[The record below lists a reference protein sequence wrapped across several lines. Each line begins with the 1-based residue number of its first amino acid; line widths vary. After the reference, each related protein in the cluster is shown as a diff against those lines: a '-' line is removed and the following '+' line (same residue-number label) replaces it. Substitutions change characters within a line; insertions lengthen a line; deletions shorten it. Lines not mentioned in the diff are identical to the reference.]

1 MENDK
6 EKDNLDSKN
15 STYESVPQ
23 PILEFF
29 EAKLILYYFLCE
41 ISHTVLILATQSPF
55 TSWSIYRE
63 QEKKDY
69 HHIYKKHKKNAVFSL
84 LFQISFSMCVYV

>member
-55 TSWSIYRE
+55 TSWSIYKE
-63 QEKKDY
+63 NKKKRLSPY
-69 HHIYKKHKKNAVFSL
+69 IYKKQEKRIF
-84 LFQISFSMCVYV
+84 